1 MVEKIQKPLKYLA
14 IMTVLISSGITSVS
28 AQNNVEQNTKE
39 EKTIVVVGQTLDQS
53 LKNLNDCLKRNCPPD
68 QDINASLAH
77 AENLFVEGE
86 YKDARK
92 TIDASLKRNK
102 KHATEYPL
110 PVSDLYRSK
119 GRVLEHL
126 GLLGKSDFAVLK
138 VRDTLKKHLPDELDR
153 VLYAELAI
161 ADIFLKDGNSA
172 KALKK
177 IRSVHDKASE
187 NGLDNITNFA
197 KLRELNIELSL
208 SERKTRSSA
217 LKVKE
222 DILKY
227 INSLEGGDNRFTFPA
242 GILLARAD
250 RNLGIEDT
258 TNDLIKAYVTTY
270 GRKRPL
276 LVSSDPINLEPSEEP
291 ITVGFLNSA
300 KTSLTTE
307 KFDDRWAD
315 IGFYVNENGRVED
328 IEILRIK
335 GAPNWIEAVAQ
346 SIASRVYAPKFDLEQ
361 NMPSGQYV
369 VERYSY
375 TSEFEKAPG
384 SNLVVRS
391 GNPIVRRLDLTVYDE
406 N

>member
-102 KHATEYPL
+102 KHAAEYPL

-126 GLLGKSDFAVLK
+126 GFIDKSNFAVLK
-138 VRDTLKKHLPDELDR
+138 VRDTLEKHLSGELDKI
-153 VLYAELAI
+153 LYAELAI
-161 ADIFLKDGNSA
+161 ADAFLKDGKFP
-172 KALKK
+172 KALNK
-177 IRSVHDKASE
+177 IRSVNDRARE
-187 NGLDNITNFA
+187 NDFIKIANFA

-208 SERKTRSSA
+208 ADRSARSA
-217 LKVKE
+217 TLKVKK
-222 DILKY
+222 DITDY
-227 INSLEGGDNRFTFPA
+227 INSLASDENSFAFPA
-242 GILLARAD
+242 SILLARAD
-250 RNLGIEDT
+250 RNLGIEDS
-258 TNDLIKAYVTTY
+258 TNELIKSYVTTF

-276 LVSSDPINLEPSEEP
+276 LVSSDPIDLQPSVEPVN
-291 ITVGFLNSA
+291 VGFLNAA
-300 KTSLTTE
+300 KTSLVTE
-307 KFDDRWAD
+307 DFDDRWVD

-335 GAPNWIEAVAQ
+335 GSPNWIRAVTE
-346 SIASRVYAPKFDLEQ
+346 SIQSRVYAPKFDLEQ
-361 NMPSGQYV
+361 NMPLGQYV

-375 TSEFEKAPG
+375 TAEFEKAPG
-384 SNLVVRS
+384 SNLVVRT
-391 GNPIVRRLDLTVYDE
+391 GEPIVRRLDLTIYDE
-406 N
+406 D